1 MTLTYII
8 IALLFAVAAYL
19 VINQFLKNR
28 RAREERQFEIFVTL
42 MATRA
47 YAVSKDDVTVLEVEE
62 EFKPSLK
69 KERDVLDAWKQYLS
83 FLSRDNNDQEFWINK
98 RIELLVDLLQ
108 KMALVL
114 NYDIDKNY
122 IKASCHSQIPIENF
136 DEQQLSIRQEI
147 VTMLKSREK

>member
-1 MTLTYII
+1 MTTTII
-8 IALLFAVAAYL
+8 IALLLSIIALIAIAQY
-19 VINQFLKNR
+19 IKNK

-47 YAVSKDDVTVLEVEE
+47 YAISKEDAEVLDIEE
-62 EFKPSLK
+62 EFRPSLK

-83 FLSRDNNDQEFWINK
+83 FLGRENSSEEFWINK
-98 RIELLVDLLQ
+98 RIDLLVSLLQ

-114 NYDIDKNY
+114 NYDIDKQY
-122 IKASCHSQIPIENF
+122 IQNTCHSQIPIENF

-147 VTMLKSREK
+147 ITMLKNRER

>member
-1 MTLTYII
+1 MTTTII
-8 IALLFAVAAYL
+8 IALLL
-19 VINQFLKNR
+19 SVIAFVVIYQYLKNK

-47 YAVSKDDVTVLEVEE
+47 YAVSKEDTEVLDVELE
-62 EFKPSLK
+62 FRPSMK

-83 FLSRDNNDQEFWINK
+83 FLGRENSSEEFWVNK
-98 RIELLVDLLQ
+98 RIDLLVALLQ

-114 NYDIDKNY
+114 NYNVDKQY
-122 IKASCHSQIPIENF
+122 IRSTCHSQIPIENF

-147 VTMLKSREK
+147 VAMLKSRG

>member
-1 MTLTYII
+1 MTTTIIITLLLSI
-8 IALLFAVAAYL
+8 IALVLIFLY
-19 VINQFLKNR
+19 LKNK

-47 YAVSKDDVTVLEVEE
+47 YAVSKEDAEVLDVELE
-62 EFKPSLK
+62 FRPSMK

-83 FLSRDNNDQEFWINK
+83 FLGRENSSEEFWINK
-98 RIELLVDLLQ
+98 RIDLLVALLQ

-114 NYDIDKNY
+114 NYNVDKQY
-122 IKASCHSQIPIENF
+122 IRSTCHSQIPIENF

-147 VTMLKSREK
+147 VTMLKSRG

>member
-1 MTLTYII
+1 M
-8 IALLFAVAAYL
+8 
-19 VINQFLKNR
+19 VISQYLKNR

-47 YAVSKDDVTVLEVEE
+47 YAISKEDAEVLDIEE
-62 EFKPSLK
+62 EFRPSLK

-83 FLSRDNNDQEFWINK
+83 FLGRENSSEEFWTNK
-98 RIELLVDLLQ
+98 RIDLLVSLLQ

-114 NYDIDKNY
+114 NYDIDKQY
-122 IKASCHSQIPIENF
+122 IQNTCQSQIPIENF

-147 VTMLKSREK
+147 ITMLKNRER